1 MEISN
6 MHQKIL
12 KSFSYLYL
20 FLPILIFFVGW
31 IKPLISIP
39 LCLVICFC
47 IFRMIKKQN
56 DIWMPA
62 FNKEIF
68 FQLLPIIVILILWVY
83 FSGIGGFVFQNKDHW
98 WRNETFN
105 LLVQEDWPVIVK
117 MNMKGTMQPRAL
129 IYYIGFWLPSAVVGK
144 LFGLNAGYAFQALW
158 AVLGLFIIYYLI
170 SERLGSFSIKSLLCL
185 IFFSGLDIIGC
196 FLLQINLSDFEH
208 FLHIEWWSGFEFS
221 SNTTQLFWV
230 FNQSIYAWL
239 LTLLILRQK
248 DNRHLIFFWSCGLRE
263 CTLPFVG
270 MLPFLVYKIL
280 DNTFHSDITISTSK
294 CKFSLLKFNHLFS
307 IENILGGGCIGI
319 VSFLYEIGNISANNH
334 SSEVTW
340 TKGYLMLYILF
351 LLLEVGLYAFVIYQ
365 YQKENLLYWISLIT
379 LAICPILHVG
389 SGQDFCLKASIP
401 ALFVLMLLLMDTW
414 KIAHRQHNHRIVI
427 AITLLLLCGS
437 ITPCGEFIRT
447 FRNTNILYHSNQT
460 IMAQPVS
467 IDEIMCY
474 PNFSGNADES
484 FFFKYIAK

>member
-1 MEISN
+1 MR
-6 MHQKIL
+6 QKIL
-12 KSFSYLYL
+12 KSFAYLYL
-20 FLPILIFFVGW
+20 FLPILIFFAGW

-47 IFRMIKKQN
+47 IFRMIKKQK
-56 DIWMPA
+56 DMWMPT

-68 FQLLPIIVILILWVY
+68 FLLLPIIVILILWVY

-105 LLVQEDWPVIVK
+105 LLVQKDWPVIVK
-117 MNMKGTMQPRAL
+117 MNMNGTMQPRAL

-170 SERLGSFSIKSLLCL
+170 SERLSSFSIKSLLCL

-248 DNRHLIFFWSCGLRE
+248 DNRHLIFFWSCGLLE

-270 MLPFLVYKIL
+270 MLPFLVYKIF

-294 CKFSLLKFNHLFS
+294 CKFALLKFNHLFS

-334 SSEVTW
+334 SSKVTW

-365 YQKENLLYWISLIT
+365 YQKENLLYWISLTT

-389 SGQDFCLKASIP
+389 NGQDFCLKASIP

-414 KIAHRQHNHRIVI
+414 KMAYRQHNHHIVI

-447 FRNTNILYHSNQT
+447 FRNTNMLYHSNQT

-484 FFFKYIAK
+484 IFFKYIAK

>member
-1 MEISN
+1 MR
-6 MHQKIL
+6 QKMM
-12 KSFSYLYL
+12 KSFVYLYL
-20 FLPILIFFVGW
+20 FLPILIFFIGW
-31 IKPLISIP
+31 IKPLISLP
-39 LCLVICFC
+39 LCFVICFC
-47 IFRMIKKQN
+47 IFRMIKKQ
-56 DIWMPA
+56 DDMWMPT
-62 FNKEIF
+62 FNRETF
-68 FQLLPIIVILILWVY
+68 FQLLPVIVILILWVY

-117 MNMKGTMQPRAL
+117 MNIKGTIQPRAL

-144 LFGLNAGYAFQALW
+144 LFGLSAGYAFQALW

-170 SERLGSFSIKSLLCL
+170 SERLEVFSIKSLLCL

-196 FLLQINLSDFEH
+196 FLLQLDLSDFEH

-239 LTLLILRQK
+239 LTLLILRPK
-248 DNRHLIFFWSCGLRE
+248 DNRHLIFFWSCGLLE

-280 DNTFHSDITISTSK
+280 DNTLHNTTICSSGKYTK
-294 CKFSLLKFNHLFS
+294 LKFDHLFS
-307 IENILGGGCIGI
+307 VENILGGGCIGI
-319 VSFLYEIGNISANNH
+319 VSFLYEIGNISANNQ
-334 SSEVTW
+334 SAKGSW

-379 LAICPILHVG
+379 LTICPVIHVG
-389 SGQDFCLKASIP
+389 SGQDFCLKASVP
-401 ALFVLMLLLMDTW
+401 ALFILMLLLMDTW
-414 KIAHRQHNHRIVI
+414 KTAHQQHNNRIVI

-447 FRNTNILYHSNQT
+447 FRNTNILYQSNQP

-467 IDEIMCY
+467 IEEIMCY
-474 PNFSGNADES
+474 PNFSGNANES